1 MNELSERIA
10 QAMHAVRDA
19 RVALDRISEEKSQ
32 SDPEVLEAVRN
43 VAEAKEALRTVCER

>member
-19 RVALDRISEEKSQ
+19 RVVLDRISEEKNQ
-32 SDPEVLEAVRN
+32 LDPEVLVAVQN
-43 VAEAKEALRTVCER
+43 VAEAKEALRAVCER